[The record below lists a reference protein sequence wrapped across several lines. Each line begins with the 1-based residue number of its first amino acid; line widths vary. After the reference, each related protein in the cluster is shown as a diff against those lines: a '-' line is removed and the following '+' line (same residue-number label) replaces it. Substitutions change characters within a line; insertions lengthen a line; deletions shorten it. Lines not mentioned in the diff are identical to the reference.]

1 MSYREPEDKTWIVV
15 MTGRYHSMLLM
26 THTEALEYAR
36 TKACEHQTTTYVCK
50 VERAYTVEIVAKDLP
65 L

>member
-15 MTGRYHSMLLM
+15 MTGRYPSMLLM

-36 TKACEHQTTTYVCK
+36 TKA
-50 VERAYTVEIVAKDLP
+50 KDLP